1 MAADPEVAAMEFMAK
16 GDKKLKSFSL
26 FGNKKEEALEMYQ
39 KGAICF
45 KQAKKWQE
53 AGDAYHKC
61 AEMMLEMKQTHDAS
75 SNFLEAALCFKKCN
89 IAATV
94 KCYEAACRIQIENGR
109 FQQAAKMYKE
119 VAEIAEADGVV
130 DEALKNFK
138 LAAEYYA
145 QEEQT
150 STANTMFLKVAAISA
165 TLERYGEAIEIYE
178 RVSAASL
185 DVALLKWS
193 VKDYLFHSLLCHM
206 ANPASDIIA
215 AKRAHE
221 KYLDMD
227 PTFQDTRECQLVA
240 KLLQAV
246 EDADADAFTS
256 HVAEFDSMSRLDKW
270 RTTLL
275 LTIKKKIGEQDFS

>member
-1 MAADPEVAAMEFMAK
+1 MEFMAK
-16 GDKKLKSFSL
+16 AEKKLKAFSL
-26 FGNKKEEALEMYQ
+26 FGNKKEEALELYQ
-39 KGAICF
+39 KGAVCY

-53 AGDAYHKC
+53 AGDAYKKC
-61 AEMMLEMKQTHDAS
+61 AEMMLEMKNDFEAS
-75 SNFLEAALCFKKCN
+75 NHFIEASVCFKKCSVPL
-89 IAATV
+89 TV
-94 KCYEAACRIQIENGR
+94 QCYEAACRIQIDKGR

-138 LAAEYYA
+138 AAAEYYA

-150 STANTMFLKVAAISA
+150 STANSMFLKVAAISA
-165 TLERYGEAIEIYE
+165 TLERYQEAIDIYE
-178 RVSAASL
+178 KVSAASL

-206 ANPASDIIA
+206 ANPAMDIIA

-221 KYLDMD
+221 RYLDMD

-246 EDADADAFTS
+246 EDADADAFTG